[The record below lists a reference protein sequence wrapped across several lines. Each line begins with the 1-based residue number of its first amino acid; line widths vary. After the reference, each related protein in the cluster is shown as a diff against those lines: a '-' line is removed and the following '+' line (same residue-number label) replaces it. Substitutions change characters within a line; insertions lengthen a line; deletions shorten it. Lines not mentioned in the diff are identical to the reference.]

1 VSHCGLAIYLKANE
15 ELRKLHISPCK
26 NIIFKKPSKRDQN
39 PSRYY
44 KLYNY
49 SQVSTEAK
57 ISCLKNASY
66 KNRPIPKAT
75 ILYNE
80 SKHNI
85 LALVGKANKNRGV
98 SLCGLAIYI

>member
-1 VSHCGLAIYLKANE
+1 MKNE
-15 ELRKLHISPCK
+15 GNSNISSCK
-26 NIIFKKPSKRDQN
+26 NLIFKKPSKKDQN

-44 KLYNY
+44 NSITNLKFQHKPKYHL
-49 SQVSTEAK
+49 SK
-57 ISCLKNASY
+57 IPPIKIDLFPRGQNPLSY
-66 KNRPIPKAT
+66 Y

-85 LALVGKANKNRGV
+85 LALVGEANKNRGV